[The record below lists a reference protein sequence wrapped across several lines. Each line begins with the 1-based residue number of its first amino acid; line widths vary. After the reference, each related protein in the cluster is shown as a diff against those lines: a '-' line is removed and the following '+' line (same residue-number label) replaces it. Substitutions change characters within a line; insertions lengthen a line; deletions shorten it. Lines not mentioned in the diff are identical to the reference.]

1 MIDDWVVA
9 IIAAC
14 HRAPLFCRTNAP
26 LDHGGCICLDAA
38 SEFAIKQS
46 LTWIQDLEWRTRLS
60 EKWNLGYGHW
70 PAMVSPWRGSRIA
83 MTLTQRKSFHKL
95 KDVQTLRNK
104 FNSFKSIVQLR
115 SAISLPLEPSCAHN
129 SSTTAVGGR
138 CESSTTART
147 AVLQFRT

>member
-60 EKWNLGYGHW
+60 EKWNLGYGYR
-70 PAMVSPWRGSRIA
+70 PATCLA
-83 MTLTQRKSFHKL
+83 MAWQPHIHVFDSKKKL
-95 KDVQTLRNK
+95 SQ
-104 FNSFKSIVQLR
+104 I
-115 SAISLPLEPSCAHN
+115 E
-129 SSTTAVGGR
+129 GR
-138 CESSTTART
+138 LNAS
-147 AVLQFRT
+147 